1 MMRLFFL
8 VIFATSSSLAAD
20 LSFSQA
26 YQKILDLSLR
36 TETQKFNVDIAKAQ
50 HLKPL
55 GQFTPQLNI
64 VGKDVQGGDPR
75 YTEHLINLSATMN
88 IFRFGADGLEYKSTN
103 LNTKSQEE
111 KLLSEKLGSE
121 NDALVALFTLI
132 RLATSLDVYQG
143 ITNNRAEL
151 VRIADERY
159 RKGLLA
165 LQEVEKLRVDYENAK
180 AREADTFNELK
191 DSEAALNA
199 QLGFSWFSKAW
210 PWTDAIKN
218 KGASFAQEFKLENL
232 PLYRS
237 ARLYEESTQNYARAQ
252 IRKRLPS
259 LDLNFTYGT
268 TDLTSGL
275 PSTSANYYIGS
286 LALTIPLLDQLNS
299 YSNYKQAEG
308 FAGQASAQKEFLIRE
323 LKPQFETAQKK
334 FLNSVDATLRRE
346 KNLSTS
352 RKLYDDNF
360 SRFKQGR
367 VTVNDLLIDQTRLS
381 DAELL
386 AIEAL
391 YNLHLN
397 FERLC
402 HANGMSVSS
411 DASCVR

>member
-1 MMRLFFL
+1 MIKIFFSM
-8 VIFATSSSLAAD
+8 IFVTSMAQAAE
-20 LSFSQA
+20 LSFNQA

-36 TETQKFNVDIAKAQ
+36 TETQKFNVEIAKAQ

-64 VGKDVQGGDPR
+64 VGKDLQGGDPR
-75 YTEHLINLSATMN
+75 YTEHLANLSASMN
-88 IFRFGADGLEYKSTN
+88 IFRFGADALEYKSTN
-103 LNTKSQEE
+103 LNVKSQEE

-121 NDALVALFTLI
+121 EDALLALFTLI
-132 RLATSLDVYQG
+132 RLATSHEVYQG
-143 ITNNRAEL
+143 ITSNRAEL

-159 RKGLLA
+159 HKGLLA
-165 LQEVEKLRVDYENAK
+165 LQEVEKVRVDYENAK

-199 QLGFSWFSKAW
+199 QLGFSWFSKTW
-210 PWTDAIKN
+210 PWTETIKTKTTN
-218 KGASFAQEFKLENL
+218 FTQEFKIENV

-237 ARLYEESTQNYARAQ
+237 ALLYEEATHKYARAQ

-275 PSTSANYYIGS
+275 PSTSANYYIGY

-308 FAGQASAQKEFLIRE
+308 VASQASAQKEFLIRE
-323 LKPQFETAQKK
+323 LKPQFESAQKK
-334 FLNSVDATLRRE
+334 FLNSVDTTLRRE

-367 VTVNDLLIDQTRLS
+367 VSVNDLLIDQSRLS

-386 AIEAL
+386 AIEAW

-397 FERLC
+397 YERLC